1 MGAFK
6 ELDILFHEI
15 DEDLKSIHQKL
26 ENIKDILSGTSKT
39 DSKPTKPTVTLEQ
52 LRSLLSEMARDGMT
66 ESVKQLLLRNGA
78 DKLSKLNPS
87 LYEEVYLSAEEI
99 RNGSKWA

>member
-6 ELDILFHEI
+6 ELDILFKEI
-15 DEDLKSIHQKL
+15 DEDLKSIHKKL
-26 ENIKDILSGTSKT
+26 ENIKETISGTREP
-39 DSKPTKPTVTLEQ
+39 DSKPVKQTVTLEH

-78 DKLSKLNPS
+78 DRLSKLNPS

-99 RNGSKWA
+99 RNGNK

>member
-6 ELDILFHEI
+6 ELDILFQEI

-26 ENIKDILSGTSKT
+26 ENIKDTLSGTKEP
-39 DSKPTKPTVTLEQ
+39 DSKQVKPTVTLEQ

-66 ESVKQLLLRNGA
+66 ESVKQLLLRNGT
-78 DKLSKLNPS
+78 DRLSKLNPS

-99 RNGSKWA
+99 RNGNK

>member
-15 DEDLKSIHQKL
+15 YEDL
-26 ENIKDILSGTSKT
+26 ENIKKKVNHVQDLLTEPKV
-39 DSKPTKPTVTLEQ
+39 KETKPTVTLEE
-52 LRSLLSEMARDGMT
+52 LRNLLSSMARDGMT
-66 ESVKQLLLRNGA
+66 ESVKQLLLRHGV

-87 LYEEVYLSAEEI
+87 DYEEVYLEAEDI
-99 RNGSKWA
+99 KNGSK